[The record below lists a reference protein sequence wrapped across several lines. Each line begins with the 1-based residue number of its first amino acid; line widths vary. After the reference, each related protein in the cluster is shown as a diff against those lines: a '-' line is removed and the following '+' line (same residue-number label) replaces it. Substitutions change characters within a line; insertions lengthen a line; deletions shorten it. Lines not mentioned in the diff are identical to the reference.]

1 MLPIGMFECGFR
13 RCPRRVP
20 HQCRLTEQSIALRR
34 RMRALTFFT
43 VLVGVISHTTVHGQ
57 VSGTQPAGSEVDFSG
72 VYVAVFV
79 GEPDIVF
86 EPDVYPFTAQAERA
100 YYAYDPA
107 VADPR
112 VGNDCA
118 PERIPAILWS
128 ADPMEIVHEDGRI
141 VMRFEAGDTVRS
153 ISVDGTTPP
162 ADQPHTELGYSVA
175 RWVGDVL
182 MIETTHLM
190 GGIIVNDMGQPMS
203 QDARI
208 SERYWRE
215 PGEVNLQMELL
226 VDDPVNYTEPL
237 KLGRVW
243 GRSPDEQVRPWNCF
257 SLQTPRESEP
267 LEVDELARM
276 LEEL

>member
-1 MLPIGMFECGFR
+1 
-13 RCPRRVP
+13 
-20 HQCRLTEQSIALRR
+20 
-34 RMRALTFFT
+34 MRALLSF
-43 VLVGVISHTTVHGQ
+43 VILVGVISHVTVNAQ
-57 VSGTQPAGSEVDFSG
+57 VPGTLPVGSEVDFSG

-100 YYAYDPA
+100 YNAYDPA

-153 ISVDGTTPP
+153 ISVGGAALP
-162 ADQPHTELGYSVA
+162 ADQPHTELGYSVGH
-175 RWVGDVL
+175 WVGGVL
-182 MIETTHLM
+182 TIETTHLM
-190 GGIIVNDMGQPMS
+190 GGIIVNDMGQPIS
-203 QDARI
+203 QEARI
-208 SERYWRE
+208 TERYWRE
-215 PGEVNLQMELL
+215 PGEDNLQMELL

-243 GRSPDEQVRPWNCF
+243 GWSPDERVRPWNCF

-267 LEVDELARM
+267 LKVDELARM